1 MERRFF
7 APGVGQL
14 IANSLPAVRPAAGQ
28 RRFQSPAVEQAILAF
43 QQQAKNPELGWL
55 FGNCFANA
63 LDNNVAPT
71 TRGGRPDTFVR
82 LGSLEA
88 MSLRDST
95 IQVWPYLALVTRDA
109 ALRQLVAGVINRQ
122 TQCILL
128 DPYANAFYADQ
139 TQVGEWQH
147 DRTTVRAGVQEHKW
161 GLDSL
166 CHPIRLGYH
175 YWKITGDEQPFD
187 KQWRE
192 AIRLTVH
199 TFREQQ
205 RQAGPGPYHFQRP
218 TADALDTQAL
228 AGYGYPAR
236 PGGLI
241 ASAFRP
247 SGAATLLPFHVPGNF
262 FAVAS
267 LRQAAL
273 MLYDIAHELA
283 GYNELM
289 ALADEIGVAL
299 RQQALFTHPE
309 LGPVYAGEVDGYGGR
324 AVFDEATVPSLLSLP
339 YLGARPLNDPIYQQT
354 RRLSL
359 SPANPFFYQGQ
370 AAAGTGSPCTG
381 PGQLW
386 PAGLA
391 LRGLTSLDDAE
402 IRACVQALTAAQAGT
417 GYLPQSFQQDDF
429 RRAAHPQSAE
439 ANALAGEFLWKV
451 YQERRHLLA

>member
-1 MERRFF
+1 MPGERQSVADSF
-7 APGVGQL
+7 PT
-14 IANSLPAVRPAAGQ
+14 VRPAASQ
-28 RRFQSPAVEQAILAF
+28 RRFQSPAVEQAIRDF

-55 FGNCFANA
+55 FGNCFANT
-63 LDNNVAPT
+63 LDNNVTHT
-71 TRGGRPDTFVR
+71 TPGGRPDTFVHA
-82 LGSLEA
+82 GSPAVL
-88 MSLRDST
+88 SLRDST
-95 IQVWPYLALVTRDA
+95 TQVWPYLALVTRDA

-128 DPYANAFYADQ
+128 DPYANAFYADKA
-139 TQVGEWQH
+139 QVSEWQP
-147 DRTTVRAGVQEHKW
+147 GIQERKW
-161 GLDSL
+161 ALDSL

-192 AIRLTVH
+192 AIRLTVQ

-205 RQAGPGPYHFQRP
+205 RRAGPGPYHFQRAS
-218 TADALDTQAL
+218 ADALDTRAL

-247 SGAATLLPFHVPGNF
+247 SGTATLLPFHVPSNF
-262 FAVAS
+262 LAVAS

-273 MLYDIAHELA
+273 MLYDIAHEQA

-289 ALADEIGVAL
+289 ALADEIGGSL
-299 RQQALFTHPE
+299 RHQALFTHPE

-339 YLGARPLNDPIYQQT
+339 YLGALPLNDPIYQQT
-354 RRLSL
+354 RQLAL

-370 AAAGTGSPCTG
+370 AAASIGSTRTG

-402 IRACVQALTAAQAGT
+402 IRACLRALTAAQAGT
-417 GYLPQSFQQDDF
+417 GYLPESFRQDDF
-429 RRAAHPQSAE
+429 HLAAHPQSAV
-439 ANALAGEFLWKV
+439 ANALSGEFLWKV
-451 YQERRHLLA
+451 YREPVGWPEIYLCR